1 MTVTLAGMG
10 GGTAATMTEELRRA
24 MERARLIVG
33 AQRLLDALP
42 ADLTAARAAAVA
54 PGEILRLLKTS
65 DCKEVLVL
73 YSGDSGFY
81 SGARGLLALLQE
93 EHIPARVLPGL
104 SSVQLLAARLG
115 RPWQDWILCSAH
127 GVDCDPVAEV
137 CAAGRPV
144 CFLTGGA
151 GNNAADLCR
160 RLADAGLG
168 ELPITV
174 GENLSYPE
182 ERITTGTAAQLA
194 GGKFASLALLLTE
207 EVKRPRRAPG
217 IPDEKFIRDKTP
229 MTKQEVRC
237 AVLSKLAL
245 RPGDVCWDVGAGT
258 GSVSVEM
265 ALFAKKVY
273 AVERDTDACQLIEQ
287 NRATFGAW
295 NLTLVQGFAP
305 EALNGL
311 PGPDAVFVGGSGGE
325 LGAILKAAVAANPK
339 VRLCVSAIALET
351 LDAARHAFEE
361 LGIDW
366 EVTQISVARSKAAG
380 KLHLM
385 MAQNPVFLISGGGA

>member
-42 ADLTAARAAAVA
+42 RGLSAATAAAVA
-54 PGEILRLLKTS
+54 PGEILRLLKVS
-65 DCKEVLVL
+65 DCEEILVL

-81 SGARGLLALLQE
+81 SGARGLLALLNE
-93 EHIPARVLPGL
+93 EHISARVLPGL

-115 RPWQDWILCSAH
+115 RPWQDWTLCSAH

-137 CAAGRPV
+137 CAAKGPV

-160 RLADAGLG
+160 RLAEAGLG
-168 ELPITV
+168 ELPVTV

-182 ERITTGTAAQLA
+182 ERLTTGTAAQLA
-194 GGKFASLALLLTE
+194 EEQFASLALLLTGA
-207 EVKRPRRAPG
+207 VKRPRRVPG
-217 IPDEKFIRDKTP
+217 IPDGEFIRGKTP

-245 RPGDVCWDVGAGT
+245 RPGDICWDVGAGT

-265 ALFAKKVY
+265 ALFAKKVC
-273 AVERDTDACQLIEQ
+273 AVERDADACQLIEQ
-287 NRATFGAW
+287 NRAAFGAW
-295 NLTLVQGFAP
+295 NLTLVQGTAP
-305 EALNGL
+305 EALRGL
-311 PGPDAVFVGGSGGE
+311 PAPDAVFVGGSGGE
-325 LGAILKAAVAANPK
+325 LEAILKAAVAANPK

-351 LDAARHAFEE
+351 LDAARHALEE
-361 LGIDW
+361 LSIDW
-366 EVTQISVARSKAAG
+366 EVTQISVARSRAAG

-385 MAQNPVFLISGGGA
+385 MAQNPVFLITGGGA

>member
-24 MERARLIVG
+24 MQDAQLIVG

-42 ADLTAARAAAVA
+42 RGLSAATAAAVA
-54 PGEILRLLKTS
+54 PGEVLRLVKAAA
-65 DCKEVLVL
+65 CEEVLVL

-81 SGARGLLALLQE
+81 SGARGLLAFLHE

-104 SSVQLLAARLG
+104 SSVQLLAARMG
-115 RPWQDWILCSAH
+115 RPWQDWTLCSAH

-137 CAAGRPV
+137 CAAGGSV

-160 RLADAGLG
+160 RLTEAGLG
-168 ELPITV
+168 ELPVTV
-174 GENLSYPE
+174 GENLSYPG
-182 ERITTGTAAQLA
+182 ERLTTGTAAQLA
-194 GGKFASLALLLTE
+194 EEQFASLALLLTGA
-207 EVKRPRRAPG
+207 VKRPRRVPG
-217 IPDEKFIRDKTP
+217 IPDGEFIRGKTP
-229 MTKQEVRC
+229 MTKQEARC

-245 RPGDVCWDVGAGT
+245 RPGDTCWDVGAGT

-265 ALFAKKVY
+265 ALFAKKVC
-273 AVERDTDACQLIEQ
+273 AVERDADACQLIEQ
-287 NRATFGAW
+287 NRAAFGAW
-295 NLTLVQGFAP
+295 NLTLVQGTAP
-305 EALNGL
+305 EALGGL
-311 PGPDAVFVGGSGGE
+311 PAPDAVFVGGSGGE

-351 LDAARHAFEE
+351 LDAARHAFEA

-366 EVTQISVARSKAAG
+366 EVTQISVARSRAAG

-385 MAQNPVFLISGGGA
+385 MAQNPVFLLSGGGA

>member
-24 MERARLIVG
+24 VERAQLIVG

-42 ADLTAARAAAVA
+42 QGLAAATAAAVA
-54 PGEILRLLKTS
+54 PGKILRLLKAS
-65 DCKEVLVL
+65 DCEEALVL

-115 RPWQDWILCSAH
+115 RPWQDWTLCSAH

-137 CAAGRPV
+137 CAAGGPV
-144 CFLTGGA
+144 CFLTGGV

-160 RLADAGLG
+160 RLTEAGLG
-168 ELPITV
+168 ELPVTV

-182 ERITTGTAAQLA
+182 ERLTTGTAAQLA
-194 GGKFASLALLLTE
+194 EETFPSLALLLTE
-207 EVKRPRRAPG
+207 AVTRPRRTPG
-217 IPDEKFIRDKTP
+217 IPDGEFIRGKTP

-245 RPGDVCWDVGAGT
+245 RPGDTCWDVGAGT

-273 AVERDTDACQLIEQ
+273 AVERDADACRLIEQ
-287 NRATFGAW
+287 NRAAFGAW
-295 NLTLVQGFAP
+295 NLTLVPGSAP

-311 PGPDAVFVGGSGGE
+311 PAPDAVFVGGSGGE

-351 LDAARHAFEE
+351 LDAARRAFEE

>member
-24 MERARLIVG
+24 MQDAQLIVG

-42 ADLTAARAAAVA
+42 RGLSSATAAAVA
-54 PGEILRLLKTS
+54 PGEILRLVKAAA
-65 DCKEVLVL
+65 CEEVLVL

-81 SGARGLLALLQE
+81 SGARGLLALLHE

-115 RPWQDWILCSAH
+115 RPWQDWTLCSAH

-137 CAAGRPV
+137 CAAGGPV

-160 RLADAGLG
+160 RLAEAGLG
-168 ELPITV
+168 ELPVTV
-174 GENLSYPE
+174 GENLSYPG
-182 ERITTGTAAQLA
+182 ERLTTGTAAQLA
-194 GGKFASLALLLTE
+194 EEQFASLALLLTGA
-207 EVKRPRRAPG
+207 VKRPRRVPG
-217 IPDEKFIRDKTP
+217 IPDGEFIRGKTP

-245 RPGDVCWDVGAGT
+245 RPGDTCWDVGAGT
-258 GSVSVEM
+258 GSVSVEI
-265 ALFAKKVY
+265 
-273 AVERDTDACQLIEQ
+273 CQLIEQ
-287 NRATFGAW
+287 NRAAFGAW
-295 NLTLVQGFAP
+295 NLTLVQGTAP
-305 EALNGL
+305 EALGGL
-311 PGPDAVFVGGSGGE
+311 PAPDAVFVGGNGGE

-351 LDAARHAFEE
+351 LDAARHALEE
-361 LGIDW
+361 LSIDW

-385 MAQNPVFLISGGGA
+385 MAQNPVFLISGGGR

>member
-1 MTVTLAGMG
+1 MTVNLAGMG

-24 MERARLIVG
+24 VERTQLIVG

-42 ADLTAARAAAVA
+42 AGLTAATAAAVA
-54 PGEILRLLKTS
+54 PGEILRLLKAS
-65 DCKEVLVL
+65 DCEEALVL

-81 SGARGLLALLQE
+81 SGARGLLALLKE

-104 SSVQLLAARLG
+104 SSVQLLAAKLG

-137 CAAGRPV
+137 CTAGGPV
-144 CFLTGGA
+144 CFLTGGT

-168 ELPITV
+168 ELPVTV

-182 ERITTGTAAQLA
+182 ERLTTGTAAQLA
-194 GGKFASLALLLTE
+194 EGKFASLALLLTE
-207 EVKRPRRAPG
+207 VVKRPRRTPG
-217 IPDEKFIRDKTP
+217 IPDEEFIRGKTP

-245 RPGDVCWDVGAGT
+245 RPGDTCWDVGAGT
-258 GSVSVEM
+258 GSVSVEI

-273 AVERDTDACQLIEQ
+273 AVERNTDACQLIEQ
-287 NRATFGAW
+287 NRVAFGAW
-295 NLTLVQGFAP
+295 NLTLVPGAAP
-305 EALNGL
+305 DALSGL
-311 PGPDAVFVGGSGGE
+311 PAPDAVFVGGSGGE
-325 LGAILKAAVAANPK
+325 LEAILKAAVAANPK

-351 LDAARHAFEE
+351 LDAARHAFDA

-366 EVTQISVARSKAAG
+366 EVTQLSVARSKAAG

-385 MAQNPVFLISGGGA
+385 MAQNPVFLISGGGI